1 MGYSMGRN
9 VGIIFIL
16 LACMLGHVVEPVAA
30 EDARLTHM
38 TVSNTR
44 DDLLLYLTLEG
55 AFTEKLKEAIL
66 SGVAATFVFYISLY
80 RVRNWWV
87 DKNIADIELT
97 HTIKYDNLKKE
108 FTVKR
113 SWKEGA
119 SAITQSFSQAQQWM
133 TEVDALSVYPL
144 KELEK
149 GRQYQ
154 IRTMAEV
161 SKLTLPL
168 YLHYILFSLWDVETD
183 WYTIDFIY

>member
-1 MGYSMGRN
+1 MRGLRKWTACIFVSM
-9 VGIIFIL
+9 IL
-16 LACMLGHVVEPVAA
+16 LAVHFDAVAQNA
-30 EDARLTHM
+30 TLTNI

-44 DDLLLYLTLEG
+44 DDLLLYLNLEG
-55 AFTEKLKEAIL
+55 AFTEDIKTAIL
-66 SGVAATFVFYISLY
+66 GGVPTSFSFFISLN
-80 RVRNWWV
+80 RVQTYWI
-87 DKNIADIELT
+87 DETIADIEVT

-119 SAITQSFSQAQQWM
+119 PVITLSFLQAQQWM

-149 GRQYQ
+149 GQQYQ
-154 IRTMAEV
+154 IRAMAEV

-168 YLHYILFSLWDVETD
+168 YLHYILFSLWDVQTD

>member
-1 MGYSMGRN
+1 MGRN
-9 VGIIFIL
+9 AGFIFIL
-16 LACMLGHVVEPVAA
+16 WVCLLGHVVEPVAA
-30 EDARLTHM
+30 EEARLSHM

-55 AFTEKLKEAIL
+55 AFTDKLKEAIL
-66 SGVAATFVFYISLY
+66 SGVAATFVFSISLY
-80 RVRNWWV
+80 RVRNWWA
-87 DKNIADIELT
+87 DKKVADIELT

-119 SAITQSFSQAQQWM
+119 AAITDSFSQAQQWM
-133 TEVDALSVYPL
+133 TEVDALSLYPL

-154 IRTMAEV
+154 IRTRAEV